1 MKRFELILLV
11 ITIGLAFFLGYCNSR
26 VIEIPY
32 DVVTTDT
39 ITTVRVDTVE
49 IEKIVEVKIEYPV
62 YIEVDTV
69 KSYDTIV
76 HKDNYYNLK
85 FKEDDWTVSTYGG
98 FVDSVEVDGI
108 VKENTITKTI
118 TNTVTNTI
126 EKNSLYVDLGI
137 NYSPEYSL
145 FPQAGLV
152 YTRKGFGYGLGG
164 GYIFDKDEQDSWFI
178 GGKLLIRLR

>member
-32 DVVTTDT
+32 DVVSTD
-39 ITTVRVDTVE
+39 
-49 IEKIVEVKIEYPV
+49 
-62 YIEVDTV
+62 
-69 KSYDTIV
+69 
-76 HKDNYYNLK
+76 
-85 FKEDDWTVSTYGG
+85 GG